1 MSSRVVVA
9 ALFTLAAAA
18 PAFAEP
24 ETYELDP
31 THTYPSFEVNHLGF
45 SVMRGVF
52 TSTKGT
58 LTLDDAAKKGSV
70 EATID
75 VASVSTGYGKR
86 DDHLR
91 SKDFFNA
98 EQFPT
103 MSFKADGFAW
113 NAKPTQ
119 VAGSLTLLGVTKPV
133 TLDVEPTKC
142 DTRIDKVFVCGAV
155 VSTTIKRSDFGM
167 KTYVPYISDDI
178 KVQIEVE
185 AAKKKAG

>member
-1 MSSRVVVA
+1 MSSRILIA
-9 ALFTLAAAA
+9 ALLSLAATA
-18 PAFAEP
+18 PAIAEP
-24 ETYELDP
+24 EAFDLDS

-45 SVMRGVF
+45 SVMRGIF

-58 LTLDDAAKKGSV
+58 LTLDNAAKKGSV

-75 VASVSTGYGKR
+75 VASVQTGYGKR

-103 MSFKADGFAW
+103 MTFKADSFAW
-113 NAKPTQ
+113 DGKPTQ
-119 VAGSLTLLGVTKPV
+119 VAGNLTLLGVTKPV
-133 TLDVEPTKC
+133 TLAVQPTKC
-142 DTRIDKVFVCGAV
+142 DTRMDKAYVCGAIV
-155 VSTTIKRSDFGM
+155 TTTINRSDFGM
-167 KTYVPYISDDI
+167 KAYVPYVGDEI

-185 AAKKKAG
+185 AAKHKAG